1 MFWRQSLLPLFLLE
15 RAEVASDWRK
25 IPDTLGC
32 VLNTRVRSKH
42 KMSPNLAMK
51 ISRHVGVLL
60 WLGVLNAA
68 SSIEFP
74 PCLCVT
80 WQSSN
85 CVGDDR
91 ALTSTEVRL
100 TYNCSGSDAIRTT
113 TLTKI
118 NVSSMQYNLTYD
130 CVDNGQTRKAD
141 YYFEQLEH
149 GGGGCNCVDIDFNCD
164 EQNRYEIFI

>member
-1 MFWRQSLLPLFLLE
+1 MFLRQSLLPVFLIQIH
-15 RAEVASDWRK
+15 SGS
-25 IPDTLGC
+25 T
-32 VLNTRVRSKH
+32 
-42 KMSPNLAMK
+42 PNLAMK
-51 ISRHVGVLL
+51 ITHHVGVLL
-60 WLGVLNAA
+60 WLGVFNAA

-74 PCLCVT
+74 SRLCVT

-100 TYNCSGSDAIRTT
+100 TYNCIGSDSIRT
-113 TLTKI
+113 TLTKN

-130 CVDNGQTRKAD
+130 CQSVENGQTRKAD

-149 GGGGCNCVDIDFNCD
+149 GGGSCNCVDIDFICD
-164 EQNRYEIFI
+164 QQNRYEIFS

>member
-1 MFWRQSLLPLFLLE
+1 
-15 RAEVASDWRK
+15 
-25 IPDTLGC
+25 
-32 VLNTRVRSKH
+32 
-42 KMSPNLAMK
+42 MK
-51 ISRHVGVLL
+51 ISHHVGVLL

-68 SSIEFP
+68 SSITFP
-74 PCLCVT
+74 SRLCVT
-80 WQSSN
+80 WQSSK

-100 TYNCSGSDAIRTT
+100 TYNCSGSGTT
-113 TLTKI
+113 TLTKN

-164 EQNRYEIFI
+164 QQIRYEIFS

>member
-1 MFWRQSLLPLFLLE
+1 
-15 RAEVASDWRK
+15 
-25 IPDTLGC
+25 
-32 VLNTRVRSKH
+32 
-42 KMSPNLAMK
+42 MK
-51 ISRHVGVLL
+51 ISHHVGVLL

-74 PCLCVT
+74 SRLCVT
-80 WQSSN
+80 WQSTN

-113 TLTKI
+113 TLTKN

-130 CVDNGQTRKAD
+130 CQFVDNGQTRTD

-149 GGGGCNCVDIDFNCD
+149 GGGDCNCVDIDFNCD
-164 EQNRYEIFI
+164 QQNRYEIFS

>member
-1 MFWRQSLLPLFLLE
+1 
-15 RAEVASDWRK
+15 
-25 IPDTLGC
+25 
-32 VLNTRVRSKH
+32 
-42 KMSPNLAMK
+42 MSPNLAMK
-51 ISRHVGVLL
+51 ISHHVGVLL
-60 WLGVLNAA
+60 LLGVLNAA

-74 PCLCVT
+74 SRLCVT

-100 TYNCSGSDAIRTT
+100 TYNTSGSDNCSGSDAIRTT
-113 TLTKI
+113 TLTKN

-130 CVDNGQTRKAD
+130 CQSVDNGQTRKAD

-149 GGGGCNCVDIDFNCD
+149 GGGGCNCVDIYFNCD
-164 EQNRYEIFI
+164 QQNRYEIFS